1 MHEPAEGLQQSK
13 YNAISNVLHLNLYTM
28 YIHICRHGEDT
39 YIHDYAHMLNIYT
52 ILYIHYVYTM
62 IYIIYIY
69 IYTYILMYI

>member
-1 MHEPAEGLQQSK
+1 
-13 YNAISNVLHLNLYTM
+13 M

>member
-1 MHEPAEGLQQSK
+1 
-13 YNAISNVLHLNLYTM
+13 M

-69 IYTYILMYI
+69 IYIYFDVYLNMYKYIYTVTVVN